1 MTWIVGLTGGI
12 GSGKT
17 QVSNAFEAL
26 GVPVIDTDLISHA
39 ITAPNG
45 LAIPAIQEAFGDEL
59 IDPSG
64 KLDRDK
70 MRELVFKNPDARH
83 QLEAILHPIIAN
95 VTMASVSQHTDA
107 PYVVLVVPLLA
118 ESPQWIS
125 RCDRIL
131 VIDCEVETQIQR
143 VMTRS
148 NLTREEVMAIIATQA
163 TRDARKAI
171 ANEVIVNESTVEAL
185 TQQVRRLHD
194 FYLSMARQSPK
205 AGEPV

>member
-45 LAIPAIQEAFGDEL
+45 LAIPVICEIFGADL

-64 KLDRDK
+64 RLDRDK
-70 MRELVFKNPDARH
+70 MRKLVFTDAEARRK
-83 QLEAILHPIIAN
+83 LEAILHPLIAN
-95 VTMASVSQHTDA
+95 VTMASIAQHSDA

-118 ESPQWIS
+118 ESPQWLN
-125 RCDRIL
+125 RCDRVL
-131 VIDCEVETQIQR
+131 VIDCELETQISR
-143 VMTRS
+143 VMARS
-148 NLTREEVMAIIATQA
+148 NLTREQVLAIIATQA
-163 TRDARKAI
+163 SREERKAI
-171 ANEVIVNESTVEAL
+171 ANEVIVNESSLEAL
-185 TQQVRRLHD
+185 TQQVRKLHD
-194 FYLSMARQSPK
+194 FYLTMAKQSPK

>member
-17 QVSNAFEAL
+17 QVSNTFEAL

-39 ITAPNG
+39 VTAPNG
-45 LAIPAIQEAFGDEL
+45 LAIPAIREAFGDEM

-64 KLDRDK
+64 KLDRAK
-70 MRELVFKNPDARH
+70 MRELVFRNPQAK
-83 QLEAILHPIIAN
+83 QKLEAILHPLIAN
-95 VTMASVSQHTDA
+95 VTMASIAQHSDA

-118 ESPQWIS
+118 ESVQWIN

-131 VIDCEVETQIQR
+131 VIDCEVQTQIDR
-143 VMTRS
+143 VMARS
-148 NLTREEVMAIIATQA
+148 GMTREQVLAIIATQA
-163 TRDARKAI
+163 TREARRAI
-171 ANEVIVNESTVEAL
+171 ANEVIVNESTIEAL
-185 TQQVRRLHD
+185 TQQVKRLHD
-194 FYLSMARQSPK
+194 FYLNMARQSPK

>member
-12 GSGKT
+12 GSGKS

-45 LAIPAIQEAFGDEL
+45 LAIPVIREIFGADL

-64 KLDRDK
+64 RLDRDK
-70 MRELVFKNPDARH
+70 MRKLVFTDAEARRK
-83 QLEAILHPIIAN
+83 LEAILHPLIAN
-95 VTMASVSQHTDA
+95 VSMASIAQHTDA

-118 ESPQWIS
+118 ESPQWLS
-125 RCDRIL
+125 RCDRVL
-131 VIDCEVETQIQR
+131 VIDCELETQISR
-143 VMTRS
+143 VMARS
-148 NLTREEVMAIIATQA
+148 NLTREQVLAIIATQA
-163 TRDARKAI
+163 SREERKAI
-171 ANEVIVNESTVEAL
+171 ANEVIVNESSLEAL
-185 TQQVRRLHD
+185 TQQVRKLHD
-194 FYLSMARQSPK
+194 FYLTMAKQSPK

>member
-17 QVSNAFEAL
+17 QVSNTFEAL

-39 ITAPNG
+39 VTAPNG
-45 LAIPAIQEAFGDEL
+45 LAIPTIREAFGDEM

-64 KLDRDK
+64 KLDRAK
-70 MRELVFKNPDARH
+70 MRELVFRDPQAK
-83 QLEAILHPIIAN
+83 QKLEAILHPLIAN
-95 VTMASVSQHTDA
+95 VTMASIAQHSDA

-118 ESPQWIS
+118 ESVQWIN

-131 VIDCEVETQIQR
+131 VIDCEVQTQIER
-143 VMTRS
+143 VIARSGMTREQVS
-148 NLTREEVMAIIATQA
+148 AIIATQA
-163 TRDARKAI
+163 SREARKAI
-171 ANEVIVNESTVEAL
+171 ANEVIVNESTIEAL
-185 TQQVRRLHD
+185 TQQVKRLHD
-194 FYLSMARQSPK
+194 FYLNMARQSPK

>member
-45 LAIPAIQEAFGDEL
+45 LAIPVIREIFGADL

-64 KLDRDK
+64 RLDRDK
-70 MRELVFKNPDARH
+70 MRKLVFTDAEARRK
-83 QLEAILHPIIAN
+83 LEAILHPLIAK
-95 VTMASVSQHTDA
+95 VTMASIAQHSND

-118 ESPQWIS
+118 ESPQWLN
-125 RCDRIL
+125 RCDRVL
-131 VIDCEVETQIQR
+131 VIDCELETQISR
-143 VMTRS
+143 VMARS
-148 NLTREEVMAIIATQA
+148 NLTREQVLAIIATQA
-163 TRDARKAI
+163 SREERKAI
-171 ANEVIVNESTVEAL
+171 ANEVIVNESSLEAL
-185 TQQVRRLHD
+185 TQQVRKLHD
-194 FYLSMARQSPK
+194 FYLTMAKQSPK

>member
-45 LAIPAIQEAFGDEL
+45 LAIPVIREIFGADL

-64 KLDRDK
+64 RLDRDK
-70 MRELVFKNPDARH
+70 MRKLVFTDAEARRK
-83 QLEAILHPIIAN
+83 LEAILHPLIAN
-95 VTMASVSQHTDA
+95 VTMASIAQHSNA

-118 ESPQWIS
+118 ESPQWLS
-125 RCDRIL
+125 RCDRVL
-131 VIDCEVETQIQR
+131 VIDCELETQISR
-143 VMTRS
+143 VMARS
-148 NLTREEVMAIIATQA
+148 NLTREQVLAIIATQA
-163 TRDARKAI
+163 SREERKAI
-171 ANEVIVNESTVEAL
+171 ANEVIVNESSLEAL
-185 TQQVRRLHD
+185 TQQVRKLHD
-194 FYLSMARQSPK
+194 FYLTMAKQSPK

>member
-45 LAIPAIQEAFGDEL
+45 LAIPVIREIFGADL

-64 KLDRDK
+64 RLDRDK
-70 MRELVFKNPDARH
+70 MRKLVFTDAEARRK
-83 QLEAILHPIIAN
+83 LEAILHPLIAN
-95 VTMASVSQHTDA
+95 VSMASIAQHTDA

-118 ESPQWIS
+118 ESPQWLN
-125 RCDRIL
+125 RCDRVL
-131 VIDCEVETQIQR
+131 VIDCELETQISR
-143 VMTRS
+143 VMARS
-148 NLTREEVMAIIATQA
+148 NLTREQVLAIIATQA
-163 TRDARKAI
+163 SREERKAI
-171 ANEVIVNESTVEAL
+171 ANEVIVNESSLEAL
-185 TQQVRRLHD
+185 TQQVRKLHD
-194 FYLSMARQSPK
+194 FYLTMAKQSPK

>member
-17 QVSNAFEAL
+17 QVSNTFEAL

-39 ITAPNG
+39 VTAPNG
-45 LAIPAIQEAFGDEL
+45 LAIPAIREAFGDEM

-64 KLDRDK
+64 KLDRAK
-70 MRELVFKNPDARH
+70 MRELVFRDPQAK
-83 QLEAILHPIIAN
+83 QKLEAILHPLIAN
-95 VTMASVSQHTDA
+95 VTMASIAQHSDA

-118 ESPQWIS
+118 ESPQWLS
-125 RCDRIL
+125 RCDRVL
-131 VIDCEVETQIQR
+131 VIDCEVETQIDR
-143 VMTRS
+143 VMRRS
-148 NLTREEVMAIIATQA
+148 NLSREEVLSIIATQA
-163 TRDARKAI
+163 TREARRAI
-171 ANEVIVNESTVEAL
+171 ANEVIVNESTLESL

-194 FYLSMARQSPK
+194 FYLNMARQSPK

>member
-17 QVSNAFEAL
+17 QVSNTFEAL

-39 ITAPNG
+39 VTAPNG
-45 LAIPAIQEAFGDEL
+45 LAIPAIREAFGDAV

-64 KLDRDK
+64 KLDRVK
-70 MRELVFKNPDARH
+70 MRELVFRDEKARH
-83 QLEAILHPIIAN
+83 KLEAILHPHIAN
-95 VTMASVSQHTDA
+95 VTMASISQHSDA

-118 ESPQWIS
+118 ESAQWID

-131 VIDCEVETQIQR
+131 VIDCEVQTQIDR
-143 VMTRS
+143 VMARS
-148 NLTREEVMAIIATQA
+148 GMTREQVLAIIATQA
-163 TRDARKAI
+163 TREARRAI
-171 ANEVIVNESTVEAL
+171 ANEVIVNESTIEAL
-185 TQQVRRLHD
+185 TQQVKRLHD
-194 FYLSMARQSPK
+194 FYLNMARQSPK

>member
-45 LAIPAIQEAFGDEL
+45 LAIPVIREIFGADL

-64 KLDRDK
+64 RLDRDK
-70 MRELVFKNPDARH
+70 MRKLVFTDAEARRK
-83 QLEAILHPIIAN
+83 LEAILHPLIAN
-95 VTMASVSQHTDA
+95 VSMASIAQHSNA

-118 ESPQWIS
+118 ESPQWLN
-125 RCDRIL
+125 RCDRVL
-131 VIDCEVETQIQR
+131 VIDCELETQISR
-143 VMTRS
+143 VMARS
-148 NLTREEVMAIIATQA
+148 NLTREQVLAIIATQA
-163 TRDARKAI
+163 SREERKAI
-171 ANEVIVNESTVEAL
+171 ANEVIVNESSLEAL
-185 TQQVRRLHD
+185 TQQVRKLHD
-194 FYLSMARQSPK
+194 FYLTMAKQSPK

>member
-45 LAIPAIQEAFGDEL
+45 LAIPVIREIFGADL

-64 KLDRDK
+64 KLDREK
-70 MRELVFKNPDARH
+70 MRKLVFTDAEARRK
-83 QLEAILHPIIAN
+83 LEAILHPLIAN
-95 VTMASVSQHTDA
+95 VTMASIAQHSDA

-118 ESPQWIS
+118 ESPQWLN

-131 VIDCEVETQIQR
+131 VIDCELETQVER
-143 VMTRS
+143 VMARS
-148 NLTREEVMAIIATQA
+148 NLTREQVLAIIATQA
-163 TRDARKAI
+163 SREERKAI
-171 ANEVIVNESTVEAL
+171 ANEVIVNESSLEAL
-185 TQQVRRLHD
+185 TQQVRKLHD
-194 FYLSMARQSPK
+194 FYLTMAKQSPK

>member
-45 LAIPAIQEAFGDEL
+45 LAIPVIREIFGADL

-64 KLDRDK
+64 RLDRDK
-70 MRELVFKNPDARH
+70 MRKLVFTDAEARRK
-83 QLEAILHPIIAN
+83 LEAILHPLIAN
-95 VTMASVSQHTDA
+95 VTMASIAQHSIA

-118 ESPQWIS
+118 ESPQWLN
-125 RCDRIL
+125 RCDRVL
-131 VIDCEVETQIQR
+131 VIDCELETQISR
-143 VMTRS
+143 VMARS
-148 NLTREEVMAIIATQA
+148 NLTREQVLAIIATQA
-163 TRDARKAI
+163 SREERKAI
-171 ANEVIVNESTVEAL
+171 ANEVIVNESSLEAL
-185 TQQVRRLHD
+185 TQQVRKLHD
-194 FYLSMARQSPK
+194 FYLTMAKQSPK

>member
-45 LAIPAIQEAFGDEL
+45 LAIPVIREIFGADL

-64 KLDRDK
+64 RLDRDK
-70 MRELVFKNPDARH
+70 MRKLVFTDAEARRK
-83 QLEAILHPIIAN
+83 LEAILHPLIAN
-95 VTMASVSQHTDA
+95 VTMASIAQHSDA
-107 PYVVLVVPLLA
+107 PYVVLGVPLLA
-118 ESPQWIS
+118 ESPQWLN
-125 RCDRIL
+125 RCDRVL
-131 VIDCEVETQIQR
+131 VIDCELETQISR
-143 VMTRS
+143 VMARS
-148 NLTREEVMAIIATQA
+148 NLTREQVLAIIATQA
-163 TRDARKAI
+163 SREERKAI
-171 ANEVIVNESTVEAL
+171 ANEVIVNESSLEAL
-185 TQQVRRLHD
+185 TQQVRKLHD
-194 FYLSMARQSPK
+194 FYLTMAKQSPK

>member
-45 LAIPAIQEAFGDEL
+45 LAIPVIREIFGADL

-64 KLDRDK
+64 RLDRDK
-70 MRELVFKNPDARH
+70 MRKLVFTDAEARRK
-83 QLEAILHPIIAN
+83 LEAILHPLIAN
-95 VTMASVSQHTDA
+95 VSMASIAQHTDA

-118 ESPQWIS
+118 ESPQWLS
-125 RCDRIL
+125 RCDRVL
-131 VIDCEVETQIQR
+131 VIDCELETQISR
-143 VMTRS
+143 VMARS
-148 NLTREEVMAIIATQA
+148 NLTREQVLAIIATQA
-163 TRDARKAI
+163 SREERKAI
-171 ANEVIVNESTVEAL
+171 ANEVIVNESSLEAL
-185 TQQVRRLHD
+185 TQQVRKLHD
-194 FYLSMARQSPK
+194 FYLTMAKQSPN

>member
-45 LAIPAIQEAFGDEL
+45 LAIPVIREIFGADL

-64 KLDRDK
+64 RLDRDK
-70 MRELVFKNPDARH
+70 MRKLVFMDAEARRK
-83 QLEAILHPIIAN
+83 LEAILHPLIAN
-95 VTMASVSQHTDA
+95 VSMASIAQHTDA

-118 ESPQWIS
+118 ESPQWLS
-125 RCDRIL
+125 RCDRVL
-131 VIDCEVETQIQR
+131 VIDCELETQISR
-143 VMTRS
+143 VMARS
-148 NLTREEVMAIIATQA
+148 NLTREQVLAIIATQA
-163 TRDARKAI
+163 SREERKAI
-171 ANEVIVNESTVEAL
+171 ANEVIVNESSLEAL
-185 TQQVRRLHD
+185 TQQVRKLHD
-194 FYLSMARQSPK
+194 FYLTMAKQSPK

>member
-17 QVSNAFEAL
+17 QASNAFESL

-39 ITAPNG
+39 VTAPNG
-45 LAIPAIQEAFGDEL
+45 LAIPAIREAFGESL

-64 KLDRDK
+64 KLDRVK
-70 MRELVFKNPDARH
+70 MRELVFSDPQARH
-83 QLEAILHPIIAN
+83 KLEAILHPLIAN
-95 VTMASVSQHTDA
+95 VTMASVSQHADA

-131 VIDCEVETQIQR
+131 VIDCEVETQVAR
-143 VMTRS
+143 VMQRS
-148 NLTREEVMAIIATQA
+148 KLSAEEVMAIIATQA

-194 FYLSMARQSPK
+194 FYLNMARQSPK
-205 AGEPV
+205 SREPV

>member
-45 LAIPAIQEAFGDEL
+45 LAIPVIREIFGADL

-64 KLDRDK
+64 RLDRDK
-70 MRELVFKNPDARH
+70 MRKLVFTDAEARRK
-83 QLEAILHPIIAN
+83 LEAILHPLIAN
-95 VTMASVSQHTDA
+95 VTMASIAQHSNA

-118 ESPQWIS
+118 EIPQWLN
-125 RCDRIL
+125 RCDRVL
-131 VIDCEVETQIQR
+131 VIDCELETQISR
-143 VMTRS
+143 VMARS
-148 NLTREEVMAIIATQA
+148 NLTREQVLAIIATQA
-163 TRDARKAI
+163 SREERKAI
-171 ANEVIVNESTVEAL
+171 ANEVIVNESSLEAL
-185 TQQVRRLHD
+185 TQQVRKLHD
-194 FYLSMARQSPK
+194 FYLTMAKQSPK

>member
-45 LAIPAIQEAFGDEL
+45 LAIPVIREIFGADL

-64 KLDRDK
+64 RLDRDK
-70 MRELVFKNPDARH
+70 MRKLVFTDAEARRK
-83 QLEAILHPIIAN
+83 LEAILHPLIAN
-95 VTMASVSQHTDA
+95 VTMASIAQHSNA

-118 ESPQWIS
+118 ESPQWLN
-125 RCDRIL
+125 RCDRVL
-131 VIDCEVETQIQR
+131 VIDCELETQISR
-143 VMTRS
+143 VMARS
-148 NLTREEVMAIIATQA
+148 NLTREQVLAIIATQA
-163 TRDARKAI
+163 SREERKAI
-171 ANEVIVNESTVEAL
+171 ANEVIVNESSLEAL
-185 TQQVRRLHD
+185 TQQVRKLHD
-194 FYLSMARQSPK
+194 FYLTMAKQSPK

>member
-17 QVSNAFEAL
+17 QASNAFEAL

-45 LAIPAIQEAFGDEL
+45 LAIPAIREAFGDDL

-64 KLDRDK
+64 RLDRNK
-70 MRELVFKNPDARH
+70 MRELVFKDPEARH
-83 QLEAILHPIIAN
+83 KLEAILHPIIAN
-95 VTMASVSQHTDA
+95 VTLASISQHSQA
-107 PYVVLVVPLLA
+107 SYVVLVVPLLA

-131 VIDCEVETQIQR
+131 VIDCEVETQVAR
-143 VMTRS
+143 VMQRS
-148 NLTREEVMAIIATQA
+148 KLSAEEVMAIIATQA

-194 FYLSMARQSPK
+194 FYLNMARQSPK

>member
-45 LAIPAIQEAFGDEL
+45 LAIPVIREIFGADL

-64 KLDRDK
+64 RLDRDK
-70 MRELVFKNPDARH
+70 MRKLVFTDAEARRK
-83 QLEAILHPIIAN
+83 LEAILHPLIAN
-95 VTMASVSQHTDA
+95 VTMASIAQHSDA

-118 ESPQWIS
+118 ESPQWLN
-125 RCDRIL
+125 RCDRVL
-131 VIDCEVETQIQR
+131 VIDCELETQISR
-143 VMTRS
+143 VMARS
-148 NLTREEVMAIIATQA
+148 NLTREQVLAIIATQA
-163 TRDARKAI
+163 SREERKAI
-171 ANEVIVNESTVEAL
+171 ANEVIVNESSLEAL
-185 TQQVRRLHD
+185 TQQVRKLHD
-194 FYLSMARQSPK
+194 FYLTMAKQSSK

>member
-17 QVSNAFEAL
+17 QASNAFESL

-39 ITAPNG
+39 VTAPNG
-45 LAIPAIQEAFGDEL
+45 LAIPAIREAFGESL

-64 KLDRDK
+64 KLDRVK
-70 MRELVFKNPDARH
+70 MRELVFSDPQARH
-83 QLEAILHPIIAN
+83 KLEAILHPLIAN
-95 VTMASVSQHTDA
+95 VTMASVSQHADA

-118 ESPQWIS
+118 ESPQWLS
-125 RCDRIL
+125 RCDRVL
-131 VIDCEVETQIQR
+131 VIDCEVETQIDR
-143 VMTRS
+143 VMRRS
-148 NLTREEVMAIIATQA
+148 NLSREEVLSIIATQA
-163 TRDARKAI
+163 TREARRAI
-171 ANEVIVNESTVEAL
+171 ANEVIVNESTLESL

-194 FYLSMARQSPK
+194 FYLNRARQSPK

>member
-45 LAIPAIQEAFGDEL
+45 LAIPVIREIFGADL

-64 KLDRDK
+64 RVDRDN
-70 MRELVFKNPDARH
+70 MRKVVVPDAEARRK
-83 QLEAILHPIIAN
+83 LEAILHPLIAN
-95 VTMASVSQHTDA
+95 VSMASIAQHTDA

-118 ESPQWIS
+118 ESPQWLS
-125 RCDRIL
+125 RCDRVL
-131 VIDCEVETQIQR
+131 VIDCELETQISR
-143 VMTRS
+143 VMARS
-148 NLTREEVMAIIATQA
+148 NLTREQVLAIIATQA
-163 TRDARKAI
+163 SREERKAI
-171 ANEVIVNESTVEAL
+171 ANEVIVNESSLEAL
-185 TQQVRRLHD
+185 TQQVRKLHD
-194 FYLSMARQSPK
+194 FYLTMAKQSPK

>member
-17 QVSNAFEAL
+17 QASNAFEAL

-45 LAIPAIQEAFGDEL
+45 LAIPAIREAFGDEL

-64 KLDRDK
+64 RLDRNK
-70 MRELVFKNPDARH
+70 MRELVFKDPEARH
-83 QLEAILHPIIAN
+83 KLEAILHPIIAN
-95 VTMASVSQHTDA
+95 VTLASISQHSQA
-107 PYVVLVVPLLA
+107 SYVVLVVPLLA

-131 VIDCEVETQIQR
+131 VIDCEVETQVAR
-143 VMTRS
+143 VMQRS
-148 NLTREEVMAIIATQA
+148 KLSAEEVMAIIATQA

-194 FYLSMARQSPK
+194 FYLNMARQSPK

>member
-45 LAIPAIQEAFGDEL
+45 LAIPVISEIFGADL

-64 KLDRDK
+64 RLDRDK
-70 MRELVFKNPDARH
+70 MRKLVFTDAEARRK
-83 QLEAILHPIIAN
+83 LEAILHPLIAN
-95 VTMASVSQHTDA
+95 VTMASIAQHSNA

-118 ESPQWIS
+118 ESPQWLN
-125 RCDRIL
+125 RCDRVL
-131 VIDCEVETQIQR
+131 VIDCELETQISR
-143 VMTRS
+143 VMARS
-148 NLTREEVMAIIATQA
+148 NLTREQVLAIIATQA
-163 TRDARKAI
+163 SREERKAI
-171 ANEVIVNESTVEAL
+171 ANEVIVNESSLEAL
-185 TQQVRRLHD
+185 TQQVRKLHD
-194 FYLSMARQSPK
+194 FYLTMAKQSPK

>member
-17 QVSNAFEAL
+17 QASNTFEAL

-45 LAIPAIQEAFGDEL
+45 LAIEAIREAFGDDL
-59 IDPSG
+59 ISPSG
-64 KLDRDK
+64 GLDRK
-70 MRELVFKNPDARH
+70 AMRELVFQNPEARH
-83 QLEAILHPIIAN
+83 KLEAILHPLIAN
-95 VTMASVSQHTDA
+95 VTMASVAQHTDA

-118 ESPQWIS
+118 ESPQWLK
-125 RCDRIL
+125 RCDRVL
-131 VIDCEVETQIQR
+131 VIDCEVETQVER
-143 VMTRS
+143 VMARS
-148 NLTREEVMAIIATQA
+148 HLSREAVMAIIATQA

-171 ANEVIVNESTVEAL
+171 ANEVIVNESTAEAL

-194 FYLSMARQSPK
+194 FYLNMARQSPK

>member
-45 LAIPAIQEAFGDEL
+45 LAIPVIREIFGVDL

-64 KLDRDK
+64 RLDRDK
-70 MRELVFKNPDARH
+70 MRKLVFTDAEARRK
-83 QLEAILHPIIAN
+83 LEAILHPLIAN
-95 VTMASVSQHTDA
+95 VSMASIAQHTDA

-118 ESPQWIS
+118 ESPQWLN
-125 RCDRIL
+125 RCDRVL
-131 VIDCEVETQIQR
+131 VIDCELETQISR
-143 VMTRS
+143 VMARS
-148 NLTREEVMAIIATQA
+148 NLTREQVLAIIATQA
-163 TRDARKAI
+163 SREERKAI
-171 ANEVIVNESTVEAL
+171 ANEVIVNESSLEAL
-185 TQQVRRLHD
+185 TQQVRKLHD
-194 FYLSMARQSPK
+194 FYLTMAKQSPK

>member
-17 QVSNAFEAL
+17 QASNAFESL

-39 ITAPNG
+39 VTAPNG
-45 LAIPAIQEAFGDEL
+45 LAIPAIREAFGESL

-64 KLDRDK
+64 KLDRVK
-70 MRELVFKNPDARH
+70 MRELVFSDPQARH
-83 QLEAILHPIIAN
+83 KLEAILHPLIAN
-95 VTMASVSQHTDA
+95 VTMASVSQHADA

-118 ESPQWIS
+118 ESPQWLS

-131 VIDCEVETQIQR
+131 VIDCEVETQIDR
-143 VMTRS
+143 VMRRS
-148 NLTREEVMAIIATQA
+148 NLSREEVLSIIATQA
-163 TRDARKAI
+163 TREARRAI
-171 ANEVIVNESTVEAL
+171 ANEVIVNESTLESL

-194 FYLSMARQSPK
+194 FYLNMARQSPK

>member
-17 QVSNAFEAL
+17 QVSNTFEAL

-39 ITAPNG
+39 VTAPNG
-45 LAIPAIQEAFGDEL
+45 LAIPAIREAFGDEM

-64 KLDRDK
+64 KLDRAK
-70 MRELVFKNPDARH
+70 MRELVFRNPQAK
-83 QLEAILHPIIAN
+83 QKLEAILHPLIAN
-95 VTMASVSQHTDA
+95 VTMASIAQHSDA

-118 ESPQWIS
+118 ESVQWIN

-131 VIDCEVETQIQR
+131 VIDCEVQTQIER
-143 VMTRS
+143 VIARSGMTREQVS
-148 NLTREEVMAIIATQA
+148 AIIATQA
-163 TRDARKAI
+163 SREARKAI
-171 ANEVIVNESTVEAL
+171 ANEVIVNESTIEAL
-185 TQQVRRLHD
+185 TQQVKRLHD
-194 FYLSMARQSPK
+194 FYLNMARQSPK

>member
-17 QVSNAFEAL
+17 QASNAFEAL

-45 LAIPAIQEAFGDEL
+45 LAIPAIREAFGDVL

-64 KLDRDK
+64 RLDRNK
-70 MRELVFKNPDARH
+70 MRELVFKDPEARH
-83 QLEAILHPIIAN
+83 KLEAILHPIIAN
-95 VTMASVSQHTDA
+95 VTMASISQHSQA

-131 VIDCEVETQIQR
+131 VIDCEVETQVAR
-143 VMTRS
+143 VMQRS
-148 NLTREEVMAIIATQA
+148 KLSAEEVMAIIATQA

-194 FYLSMARQSPK
+194 FYLNMARQSPK
-205 AGEPV
+205 SREPV